1 MNLRLR
7 WAAPWLAVIAVVQL
21 GLPWTEEAYAQAG
34 GQVGTVT
41 AVAGEASVLR
51 FGATS
56 PEGLA
61 TGATL
66 FEGDEV
72 RTEDGRARIQLND
85 GSILQLGES
94 TSLMLTWVLHAPA
107 LETQSVILSVPT
119 GIVRTIVE
127 ALLPRSLF
135 ELRTST
141 AITSERGTD
150 FIAEAELDNTAVV
163 ALEGT
168 VEVQNGSRA
177 IAGRVTLGPGEGT
190 DVRSAEPPGTPVRW
204 GEARRSD
211 FITRTT
217 VPDR

>member
-1 MNLRLR
+1 MNLRLE
-7 WAAPWLAVIAVVQL
+7 WAARWLAVIAVAQL
-21 GLPWTEEAYAQAG
+21 TLPWIEEARAQAG

-72 RTEDGRARIQLND
+72 RTAQGRARIRLDD

-119 GIVRTIVE
+119 GIIRTIVE

-141 AITSERGTD
+141 AITSVRGTD
-150 FIAEAELDNTAVV
+150 FIVEAEPDSSAVV
-163 ALEGT
+163 ALAGR
-168 VEVQNGSRA
+168 VEVQSSSRA
-177 IAGRVTLGPGEGT
+177 VAGRITLGPGEGT
-190 DVRSAEPPGTPVRW
+190 DVPASAPPGAPVRW

-211 FITRTT
+211 FIARTT